1 MKGMHTHSGQR
12 GVVLAVSLLVLLL
25 LGIIATT
32 VARSN
37 LLQLHM
43 AGNDEARTA
52 AMQHALALV
61 DAVLPSAVGIVPAGD
76 VGSRLCLPDSTGADC
91 DNYSLVLESGALP
104 AVGITNVA
112 VTRVAP
118 LEERMPVLA
127 EAQASSTVYYR
138 VAKLEVQVS
147 YDGSAASL
155 GRATIAQGLLLRLP
169 ASPQVVGAVP

>member
-1 MKGMHTHSGQR
+1 MKNVHLHSRQR
-12 GVVLAVSLLVLLL
+12 GVVLVVSLLVLLL

-43 AGNDEARTA
+43 AGNDEVRTA
-52 AMQHALALV
+52 AMQQALALV
-61 DAVLPSAVGIVPAGD
+61 DAVLPSAVGVAPAGP
-76 VGSRLCLPDSTGADC
+76 VGYRQCLPDSADTDC
-91 DNYSLVLESGALP
+91 DDYSLALESGALP
-104 AVGITNVA
+104 AAGSTAAA
-112 VTRVAP
+112 VIRVAP
-118 LEERMPVLA
+118 MEERMPVLA

-147 YDGSAASL
+147 YDGSAAGL

-169 ASPQVVGAVP
+169 ASPQVVGAQP

>member
-1 MKGMHTHSGQR
+1 MSSVHPHSRQR
-12 GVVLAVSLLVLLL
+12 GVVLVVALLVLLL

-37 LLQLHM
+37 LLQLRM

-52 AMQHALALV
+52 AMQQALAVV
-61 DAVLPSAVGIVPAGD
+61 DAVLPSAVGLAPAGG
-76 VGSRLCLPDSTGADC
+76 VGYRLCLPDSATTDC
-91 DNYSLVLESGALP
+91 DDYSLVLESGALP
-104 AVGITNVA
+104 AVGITDVA

-127 EAQASSTVYYR
+127 EDQASSTVYYR
-138 VAKLEVQVS
+138 VAKIEVQVS
-147 YDGSAASL
+147 YAGSAAGL

-169 ASPQVVGAVP
+169 ASPQVVGGAP

>member
-1 MKGMHTHSGQR
+1 MMSMHPHSGQR
-12 GVVLAVSLLVLLL
+12 GVVLVVSLLVLLL

-32 VARSN
+32 VARTN
-37 LLQLHM
+37 LLQLRM

-52 AMQHALALV
+52 AMQQALAVV
-61 DAVLPSAVGIVPAGD
+61 DAVLPSAVGRVPAGD
-76 VGSRLCLPDSTGADC
+76 VGYRLCLPGSDDTGC
-91 DNYSLVLESGALP
+91 DEYSLALEGGALP
-104 AVGITNVA
+104 ATGSTAVA

-147 YDGSAASL
+147 YDGSAAGI

-169 ASPQVVGAVP
+169 ASPQVVGAEP